1 MKKIIKCFLILLFG
15 IGTILLSIK
24 LEIINAAENYPYNGM
39 TTGDSLV
46 VHNKA
51 NTNSNSAVTELAFG
65 TGVKVT
71 GKSGNMYKITYD
83 TNKTGYVS
91 ANYVINVD
99 AGKRTTNVSG
109 IETYDNYCNSLI
121 SKGFDRSYCQYLYHL
136 HSKYPNWEFKAD
148 LVDYT
153 LEEVAKEEED
163 KVVLQTNNKNYWL
176 NGKYI
181 EGNYYYIK
189 SSVIESFAD
198 PRNGLFEQLIFQFL
212 DLEESKGIY
221 NDAALKDISGSSG
234 NLAKYINSFKKVAV
248 EVGVSPVHIM
258 SRSEQ
263 EGANKSNYGAITGLY
278 TTSTGRK
285 SAQGYSLDGYY
296 NFYNIGSYTDSNY
309 NYTVQRG
316 LAYAAGF
323 LEKNSCMVKNSS
335 GKYVYSESAC
345 GKLSYNRPWNTPEAA
360 IVGGAEF
367 IANEYIKQGQDTL
380 FFQKFNLSSYSD
392 FSIFTHQYMTNIHAP
407 VNESITMYSAYSAG
421 NLMNSKF
428 VFVIPVYKNMSD
440 DSSEPINKSSNSRL
454 TSISID
460 DKAISEFD
468 PVRVEYLDYKYITEA
483 NTIRVGAKTEDSKA
497 TVSGTG
503 TYTFDSNGVANIKL
517 TVTAENGDKT
527 VYVVVVEQ
535 VKPAENITVTDIV
548 SKMGVKVNGSVMYG
562 ISPGTDVSTL
572 VRTVINNKGAATVV
586 DSNNK
591 SKATGNLATGDKI
604 TISGTT
610 DKKQYTIA
618 VRGDVNGDGE
628 VKLSDMIMVQSH
640 ILKKLTLKGVQFYA
654 GDVNYDSSVKL
665 SDMIMIQSQILGKLK
680 L

>member
-24 LEIINAAENYPYNGM
+24 LEIINAAVNYPFEGM
-39 TTGDSLV
+39 TYGDSLV
-46 VHNKA
+46 VHSKA
-51 NTNSNSAVTELAFG
+51 DTSDNTAVTELVYG
-65 TGVKVT
+65 TKVQVT
-71 GKSGNMYKITYD
+71 GKTNNMYKIVYD
-83 TNKTGYVS
+83 NNKTGYVS
-91 ANYVINVD
+91 ANYVLNYE
-99 AGKRTTNVSG
+99 GGMLTSNVSG
-109 IETYDNYCNSLI
+109 IETYDNYCNSLV
-121 SKGFDRSYCQYLYHL
+121 SKGFDRSYCKYLYYL
-136 HSKYPNWEFKAD
+136 HYKHPNWEFKAD

-345 GKLSYNRPWNTPEAA
+345 GKLSYNRPWNTPEKA
-360 IVGGAEF
+360 IIGGAMF
-367 IANEYIKQGQDTL
+367 IANDYINRGQNTL
-380 FFQKFNLSSYSD
+380 FYQKFNIGSYSEATK
-392 FSIFTHQYMTNIHAP
+392 FTNQYMTNIHAP

-440 DSSEPINKSSNSRL
+440 DSSEPVNKSSNSRL

-460 DKAISEFD
+460 DKVITGFD
-468 PVRVEYLDYKYITEA
+468 GDVVEYNSTIVTSS
-483 NTIRVGAKTEDSKA
+483 NTIKVGAKTEDSKA
-497 TVSGTG
+497 IVKGTG
-503 TYTFDSNGVANIKL
+503 NYNFTNGAVKVTL
-517 TVTAENGDKT
+517 VVTAEDGST
-527 VYVVVVEQ
+527 TTYVVN
-535 VKPAENITVTDIV
+535 VKQEIPVENITVNDIV
-548 SKMGVKVNGSVMYG
+548 SKMGVKVNGSIMYG
-562 ISPGTDVSTL
+562 ISPGTIVSTL
-572 VRTVINNKGAATVV
+572 INTVSSNKGKATIV

-591 SKATGNLATGDKI
+591 SKTTGNLATGDKI

>member
-1 MKKIIKCFLILLFG
+1 MKKIISFILVLFF
-15 IGTILLSIK
+15 IVGTVLLSLR
-24 LEIINAAENYPYNGM
+24 LEVINAAVNYPFLGM
-39 TTGDSLV
+39 TYGDSLV
-46 VHNKA
+46 VHSKA
-51 NTNSNSAVTELAFG
+51 DTSDNTAVTELVYG
-65 TGVKVT
+65 TKVQVT
-71 GKSGNMYKITYD
+71 GKSNNMYKIIYD
-83 TNKTGYVS
+83 DNKTGYVS
-91 ANYVINVD
+91 ANYVLNYE
-99 AGKRTTNVSG
+99 GGMLTSNVSG
-109 IETYDNYCNSLI
+109 IETYDNYCNSLV
-121 SKGFDRSYCQYLYHL
+121 SKGFDRSYCKYLYYL
-136 HSKYPNWEFKAD
+136 HYKHPNWEFKAD

-263 EGANKSNYGAITGLY
+263 EGANKSNYAAITGLY
-278 TTSTGRK
+278 TTSTGRT
-285 SAQGYSLDGYY
+285 SVQGYSLDGYY
-296 NFYNIGSYTDSNY
+296 NFYNIGSYADKNY
-309 NYTVQRG
+309 DYTVQRG

-367 IANEYIKQGQDTL
+367 IANDYIKQGQDTL
-380 FFQKFNLSSYSD
+380 FFQKFNLSSYSN

-407 VNESITMYSAYSAG
+407 INESTNMFSAYSAG

-440 DSSEPINKSSNSRL
+440 DSSEPVNKSSNSRL
-454 TSISID
+454 SSISIN
-460 DKAISEFD
+460 DKVIAGFD
-468 PVRVEYLDYKYITEA
+468 GDVVEYSSTIVTSS
-483 NTIRVGAKTEDSKA
+483 NTIKVGAKTEDSKA
-497 TVSGTG
+497 SVKGTG
-503 TYTFDSNGVANIKL
+503 NYNFTNGAVKVTL
-517 TVTAENGDKT
+517 VVTAEDGSTTTYIVN
-527 VYVVVVEQ
+527 
-535 VKPAENITVTDIV
+535 VKQEIPVENITVNDIV
-548 SKMGVKVNGSVMYG
+548 SKMGVKVNGSIMYG
-562 ISPGTDVSTL
+562 ISPGTVVSTL
-572 VRTVINNKGAATVV
+572 INTVSSNKGKATIV

-591 SKATGNLATGDKI
+591 SKTTGNLATGDKI
-604 TISGTT
+604 TITGTSET
-610 DKKQYTIA
+610 KEFTIA
-618 VRGDVNGDGE
+618 VRGDVNGDGV
-628 VKLSDMIMVQSH
+628 VKINDLILVQSH
-640 ILKKLTLKGVQFYA
+640 ILKKATLTGCKFYA
-654 GDVNYDSSVKL
+654 GDVNYDGTVKINDL
-665 SDMIMIQSQILGKLK
+665 ILIQSQILGKVNL
-680 L
+680 